1 MLSTLWLTLAVLS
14 PVSGSPWV
22 SYGPYKV
29 CYELPDEIVRIHAPH
44 GERELRFRSNGDGQ
58 CLPSY
63 CRSTGVLVVA
73 TSGAVRAVSPTGKVL
88 WGQHLDHMTVPN
100 YLATCGK
107 FALFDNGIPTIG
119 VQAPDE
125 SDAERIRVTDR
136 VFRILV
142 RSTPTGRLIRS
153 YPERLFG
160 DPLIG
165 LPGRKV
171 LTLAPASKRD
181 DLGKGHPNRYLLCVK
196 DPLSTRSLGAWEIP
210 RLLVKPH
217 RQYDIYRTL
226 LYELSSSR
234 AIRRRSEGRTLAV
247 SFVEVRELRDF
258 DLREKHRGFRCTLRF
273 SVGGPMTIRI
283 ASPFKRTLV
292 VRPYRRSGHRSIGR
306 RQA

>member
-1 MLSTLWLTLAVLS
+1 VQF
-14 PVSGSPWV
+14 G
-22 SYGPYKV
+22 
-29 CYELPDEIVRIHAPH
+29 
-44 GERELRFRSNGDGQ
+44 SNGDGQ

-73 TSGAVRAVSPTGKVL
+73 TSGGVRAVSPTGEVL
-88 WGQHLDHMTVPN
+88 WGQDLDHMTVPN
-100 YLATCGK
+100 HLATCGK
-107 FALFDNGIPTIG
+107 FALYDNGIPTIG
-119 VQAPDE
+119 AQAPDE
-125 SDAERIRVTDR
+125 SDAERIRATDR

-142 RSTPTGRLIRS
+142 RSTQTGRLVKS
-153 YPERLFG
+153 YPKRLFG
-160 DPLIG
+160 DPIID

-196 DPLSTRSLGAWEIP
+196 DPLSARSLAAWEIP

-217 RQYDIYRTL
+217 RQYDVYTL

-234 AIRRRSEGRTLAV
+234 AIRRRSEGRTLAL

-258 DLREKHRGFRCTLRF
+258 DLREVPHGFRCTLRF

-283 ASPFKRTLV
+283 TSPFKRTLV
-292 VRPYRRSGHRSIGR
+292 MRPYRRLRHRSS
-306 RQA
+306 